1 MKVKLLAIIKI
12 IYDSRKRRAD
22 KAVLNILKIL
32 IKMLTTR
39 KN

>member
-22 KAVLNILKIL
+22 KAVLKLLKIF
-32 IKMLTTR
+32 KEMLTTR